1 MSTINNSSTYGNLLH
16 QAPADLRKLFRKLE
30 SLERKLIILNWSTT
44 FNGICIKENLL
55 PTYVKL
61 RHHDPALNNDVCT
74 RKYQISL
81 IEREIKQNDAK
92 ISKVKN
98 EIDNVKHCIS

>member
-55 PTYVKL
+55 PTYVKYIYNSRL
-61 RHHDPALNNDVCT
+61 RQLAPGGGQAGFRRMAREMDEN
-74 RKYQISL
+74 L
-81 IEREIKQNDAK
+81 IRL
-92 ISKVKN
+92 
-98 EIDNVKHCIS
+98 